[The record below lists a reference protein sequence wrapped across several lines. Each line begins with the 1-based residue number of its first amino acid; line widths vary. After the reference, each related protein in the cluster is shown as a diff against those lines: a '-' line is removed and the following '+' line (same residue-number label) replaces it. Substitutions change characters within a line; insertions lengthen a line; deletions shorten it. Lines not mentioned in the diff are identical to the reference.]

1 MMWLIG
7 AHAYANRKVAK
18 FCVEKLYALVS
29 YALSVIANCYKSL
42 ILLRKYSPVSA
53 RNLRRIHPVQTCRPK
68 CALEL

>member
-29 YALSVIANCYKSL
+29 YALSVIANYYK
-42 ILLRKYSPVSA
+42 
-53 RNLRRIHPVQTCRPK
+53 
-68 CALEL
+68 